1 MQIDFLEFKRNEKN
15 ANKKEINKKI
25 SKLKEIKEEK
35 EEDNKE
41 LLKCIEE
48 FIKKMKN
55 NDIKEYVDADEA
67 FIRRKRILDFLDFD
81 IENIDEYTDNQL
93 RNLLINILKKN
104 RNNKDFSEERVKKL
118 DRKEL
123 KKLLK
128 KIMDSL
134 KSQH

>member
-1 MQIDFLEFKRNEKN
+1 
-15 ANKKEINKKI
+15 
-25 SKLKEIKEEK
+25 
-35 EEDNKE
+35 
-41 LLKCIEE
+41 
-48 FIKKMKN
+48 MKN

-81 IENIDEYTDNQL
+81 IENIDKYTDNQL